1 MPNRGIDKYPHSAE
15 GVIQLAETGINAVTK
30 SVGGIGKLGIGLAK
44 IALKKKGL
52 LDEEGEGGE
61 EGNGEEGGEEKA
73 PETTEETK
81 PVEETTKPVKKTPK
95 PKGPRKSPMKDALER
110 IEKRLEDIHGK
121 IDPKTG
127 QHPGVIQENANN
139 HQASIEQ
146 QLVNNRTRTTNRVRN
161 QTKNRFFQE

>member
-1 MPNRGIDKYPHSAE
+1 MPNKGIDPYPHSAE
-15 GVIQLAETGINAVTK
+15 GATQIAETGINAVTK
-30 SVGGIGKLGIGLAK
+30 TIGGIGKIGIGLAK

-52 LDEEGEGGE
+52 LDEPGE
-61 EGNGEEGGEEKA
+61 GEEKGEEENA
-73 PETTEETK
+73 PETTGEETK
-81 PVEETTKPVKKTPK
+81 PVEETTEPVKKTPK

-139 HQASIEQ
+139 HQSSIEQ

-161 QTKNRFFQE
+161 QAKNRFFQE

>member
-1 MPNRGIDKYPHSAE
+1 MPNKGIDPYPHNAE
-15 GVIQLAETGINAVTK
+15 GVTQLAETGINAVTK
-30 SVGGIGKLGIGLAK
+30 SIVGIGKIGIGLAK

-52 LDEEGEGGE
+52 LDEGGE
-61 EGNGEEGGEEKA
+61 EGNGEEGEEENS

-81 PVEETTKPVKKTPK
+81 PVEETKPEEKAPK

-110 IEKRLEDIHGK
+110 IEKRLDDIHGK